1 MARKGSMKRTVAS
14 LLAVPLCLALVVG
27 LGGQAKQAQ
36 PGKTGAVGQIAPAGG
51 IIDLTASGA
60 SFITS
65 VRVEVGDSVK
75 AGQLLATVRDDGANA
90 AEAARQL
97 ERAKKSSAEQVA
109 GQQAA
114 VAQAE
119 QQLAQATREYKSYA
133 ALGPNA
139 TSAKDLGRARD
150 AVRQAELSLKIEK
163 SKLVVTRATAANN
176 LADANRQA
184 KLSSAAEE
192 LRAPI
197 DGTVLFVDRRVG
209 AHPNGP
215 VVRMGN
221 LSTMFVV
228 CQVYEGDLL
237 KLKRGMRATIKSP
250 TLGKPLGGTVVSVG
264 RIIDTR
270 AKLGEVRI
278 RLDTADPA
286 SRLVGMEVEVVIAH

>member
-1 MARKGSMKRTVAS
+1 MKRTIAS
-14 LLAVPLCLALVVG
+14 LLAMPLCLALMVG

-51 IIDLTASGA
+51 IIDLTASA
-60 SFITS
+60 SSFITS

-75 AGQLLATVRDDGANA
+75 AGQLLATVRDEGANA

-109 GQQAA
+109 AQQAA

-119 QQLAQATREYKSYA
+119 QQLAQATREFKSYA

-163 SKLVVTRATAANN
+163 SKLVVTRANAANS

-184 KLSSAAEE
+184 KLSSAAED

>member
-1 MARKGSMKRTVAS
+1 MKRTIAS
-14 LLAVPLCLALVVG
+14 LFAVPLCLALAVG

-36 PGKTGAVGQIAPAGG
+36 SAKTGAVGQIAPAGG
-51 IIDLTASGA
+51 IVDLSASA
-60 SFITS
+60 AAIITS

-90 AEAARQL
+90 AEATRQL
-97 ERAKKSSAEQVA
+97 ERAKKSSTEQVA

-163 SKLVVTRATAANN
+163 SKLVVTRATAANS

-184 KLSSAAEE
+184 KLASAAED

-197 DGTVLFVDRRVG
+197 DGTVLFVDRRLG

-237 KLKRGMRATIKSP
+237 KLKRGMRATIKSA
-250 TLGKPLGGTVVSVG
+250 TLGNPLSGTVVSVG
-264 RIIDTR
+264 RLIDTR

-278 RLDTADPA
+278 RLDTSDPA